1 MADARERTQ
10 IRQTGDGD
18 EAAFH
23 PIAGNQLAIAAI
35 HLEGTENFVEIERG
49 STPNPLIPAVAKKVD
64 ALLIFA
70 FNG

>member
-49 STPNPLIPAVAKKVD
+49 STPNPLISAVAKKVD

>member
-23 PIAGNQLAIAAI
+23 PIADQLEIAAI

-70 FNG
+70 FDG